1 MLFNSFEFILFFAV
15 AVITY
20 YLLPGKVQN
29 LWLLILNYFFYM
41 YFSPRNGLLLLGCTL
56 FTYFLGIGI
65 YRIREAGEAAR
76 SARLPLVRQ
85 VILRQVIRSLTPAPI
100 PRSLP

>member
-20 YLLPGKVQN
+20 YLLPRKVQN

-41 YFSPRNGLLLLGCTL
+41 YFRNTKRGSSVSVMPRGKRHFAQIGLLLSDFPFCLLSGT
-56 FTYFLGIGI
+56 
-65 YRIREAGEAAR
+65 
-76 SARLPLVRQ
+76 
-85 VILRQVIRSLTPAPI
+85 
-100 PRSLP
+100 